1 MESVLIF
8 IAGSL
13 TTLLVTLI
21 KTRIDRESACSNE
34 IYKQRLLFLNKIWC
48 SFYEVKKVYASKVTL
63 GHNKWLIKYETEAL
77 HKLNLFRKNVD
88 ESQMVLNK
96 EIISEFRKMDGYLFS
111 LLSIE
116 SQKPS
121 EFVNE
126 LNVFLEIISKA
137 INLHMNKRLQTINLY
152 LTT

>member
-1 MESVLIF
+1 MESILIF

-48 SFYEVKKVYASKVTL
+48 SFYEVKNIYASKVSL
-63 GHNKWLIKYETEAL
+63 GHSKWLIKYETEAL
-77 HKLNLFRKNVD
+77 NKLDLFRKNID
-88 ESQMVLNK
+88 ESQMVLSR
-96 EIISEFRKMDGYLFS
+96 EIISDFRKMDEYLFS

-116 SQKPS
+116 TQKPS
-121 EFVNE
+121 EYVNT
-126 LNVFLEIISKA
+126 LNVFLEQISTS